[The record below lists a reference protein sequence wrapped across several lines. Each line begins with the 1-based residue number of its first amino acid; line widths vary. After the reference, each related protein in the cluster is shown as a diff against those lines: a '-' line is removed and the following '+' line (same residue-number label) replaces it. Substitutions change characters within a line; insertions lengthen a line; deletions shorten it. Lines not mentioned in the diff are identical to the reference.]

1 MADLKKQFSK
11 IYDEHIKKIYRFV
24 YLKVSSEEIAQ
35 DIASEA
41 FLRAWDKF
49 KAGEEI
55 KNMQAFLYQV
65 ARNLIVDHYREKAKV
80 RTISSQE
87 YQIPDP
93 RMAVATEAQ
102 VESDMSQVRLALS
115 EINEDYQDL
124 IILRYLDQLSIPEIA
139 EISGKSEGA
148 VRVSLH
154 RAMQD
159 LKKHLEGKG
168 F

>member
-1 MADLKKQFSK
+1 M
-11 IYDEHIKKIYRFV
+11 
-24 YLKVSSEEIAQ
+24 
-35 DIASEA
+35 
-41 FLRAWDKF
+41 
-49 KAGEEI
+49 
-55 KNMQAFLYQV
+55 
-65 ARNLIVDHYREKAKV
+65 IVDHYREKAKV